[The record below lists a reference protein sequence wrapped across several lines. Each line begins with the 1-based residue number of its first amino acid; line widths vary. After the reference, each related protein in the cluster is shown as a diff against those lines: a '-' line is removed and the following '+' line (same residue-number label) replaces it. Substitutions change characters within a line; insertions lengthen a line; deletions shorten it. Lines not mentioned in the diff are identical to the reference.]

1 VFLAVMSD
9 RGAAMQIRATAA
21 RWNATKAFQL
31 PKRILGFSVLSL
43 GLFAAGTASAQVT
56 CPPTEISGT
65 RPLPG
70 CVRIIND
77 TAPAAQAAIFGAQG
91 IATQSNQ
98 AALDH
103 LSELRQL
110 QQGVG
115 SAPLAFADWTTAYA
129 KVRKGADPISPVL
142 KAPPPAPAPTVRPAT
157 WLRAFG
163 DFENRDAN
171 TAFTAA
177 PNGTLFAFDQGYRQR
192 TGGVL
197 GGVDLL
203 ISGLSSAND
212 ALILGA
218 LGGYV
223 ASNVNMNVA
232 THHMSGGTV
241 GVYGTYV
248 NGGFFLDAMAKADL
262 LSFDTTA
269 LFLTP
274 GADLTNFN
282 LLSNV
287 GYKFDLPS
295 KWYIEPTAGIEY
307 IRTDFSNQTVVAS
320 TFALLEDSH
329 VLRGRFGARL
339 GTEWITGNIR
349 FEPSVLLLGYYYFEA
364 TGASVALGSAGGSI
378 ILPNDAHTFRGEVQ
392 ASLNVF
398 NLSTGV
404 SGFVRGDLRF
414 GDDIIGGGGKVGL
427 RYQW

>member
-1 VFLAVMSD
+1 MQVAV
-9 RGAAMQIRATAA
+9 AA

-31 PKRILGFSVLSL
+31 PKLILSFSVLSV
-43 GLFAAGTASAQVT
+43 GLFTAGTASAQVT

-70 CVRIIND
+70 CVQIINNA
-77 TAPAAQAAIFGAQG
+77 APAAQAAIFGAQG

-98 AALDH
+98 AAMDR
-103 LSELRQL
+103 LSEIRQL
-110 QQGVG
+110 QQAAGT
-115 SAPLAFADWTTAYA
+115 APLAFANPTDWTTAYA

-142 KAPPPAPAPTVRPAT
+142 KAPPPPPAPAVRPAV

-177 PNGTLFAFDQGYRQR
+177 PIGTLFAFDQGYRQR

-203 ISGLSSAND
+203 IKGLSSAND

-218 LGGYV
+218 LGGYLGSDV
-223 ASNVNMNVA
+223 KMNVG
-232 THHMSGGTV
+232 THHISGGTV
-241 GVYGTYV
+241 GVYSTYV

-262 LSFDTTA
+262 LTFDTTA
-269 LFLTP
+269 LFLP
-274 GADLTNFN
+274 LSADLTNWN

-307 IRTDFSNQTVVAS
+307 IRTDYSNQTVVAS

-339 GTEWITGNIR
+339 GTEWITANNIR
-349 FEPSVLLLGYYYFEA
+349 VEPSVLLLGYYYFEA
-364 TGASVALGSAGGSI
+364 TGASIALGSAGGSI
-378 ILPNDAHTFRGEVQ
+378 ILPTDEHKFRGEVQ
-392 ASLNVF
+392 ASVNLF
-398 NLSTGV
+398 DLSTGV